1 MRKIAYILL
10 PTLLSFL
17 PLQYAY
23 SQFLQFNLQV
33 EPEIRT
39 YVAQPLDFGTALA
52 NSGRINIEPGSPRM
66 GIFEITAMN
75 NQFVE
80 VTINFPKQ
88 LEASNNPGNNN
99 IIPLQLNARYTPSDN
114 VDFGSAINFNGNT
127 ANFEIGSNVSSTQS
141 WEVARVYVYGSAEVG
156 NVASGVYTGA
166 ILLQVVIN

>member
-1 MRKIAYILL
+1 MRNMAYILL
-10 PTLLSFL
+10 PFLFIFL
-17 PLQYAY
+17 PSQYAH

-33 EPEIRT
+33 EPEIRA
-39 YVAQPLDFGTALA
+39 YVAQPLDFGTVLS
-52 NSGRINIEPGSPRM
+52 NSGRISIEPGSPRM

-80 VTINFPKQ
+80 VTIDYPEQ
-88 LEASNNPGNNN
+88 LETSNNPGNENV
-99 IIPLQLNARYTPSDN
+99 IPLQLHARYTPSDN
-114 VDFGSAINFNGNT
+114 VGFGSAINFNGNT
-127 ANFEIGSNVSSTQS
+127 ANFEIGSNVSSTHN